1 MRYPN
6 VYGIDMPTSTELVA
20 HGRKRMPWM
29 VVMHCLSLTHAPRC
43 RAKCSA
49 GFEASCFDGHY
60 ITGDISD
67 ETVATMQAER
77 GRANQEDD
85 EDTSRLSLPNA
96 EE

>member
-1 MRYPN
+1 MKHL
-6 VYGIDMPTSTELVA
+6 GCDLV
-20 HGRKRMPWM
+20 R
-29 VVMHCLSLTHAPRC
+29 
-43 RAKCSA
+43 RAVGSINPAVA
-49 GFEASCFDGHY
+49 GFEASCFDGDY